1 MPVDLLN
8 SVYIQDPDLTI
19 PPALQITTRESGFS
33 LTSSMVSS
41 AKFLL
46 QVSGYSFRVTR
57 FLSCG
62 AALRCG
68 VAGVLLLG
76 ASIHVLVRL
85 CWPCCSSV
93 LVTCFDAWLSIS
105 VRCLRILLQF
115 MFYVVCLYCVLG
127 VALNFLPSSSQLVG
141 CCCRLRCLS
150 LPCWPFLSPID
161 TVARFARCFN
171 SLILLTV

>member
-1 MPVDLLN
+1 MEKALVNPNYLLFHLPSRSPHVSRGFRSHLPWSPVR
-8 SVYIQDPDLTI
+8 SFYCRSQDT
-19 PPALQITTRESGFS
+19 
-33 LTSSMVSS
+33 
-41 AKFLL
+41 
-46 QVSGYSFRVTR
+46 VSGLPG

-68 VAGVLLLG
+68 VAGVLLFG

-115 MFYVVCLYCVLG
+115 MFYVVCLYCVLD

-141 CCCRLRCLS
+141 CRCRLR
-150 LPCWPFLSPID
+150 FV
-161 TVARFARCFN
+161 VAVLAVFV
-171 SLILLTV
+171 SD